1 MNSTFIF
8 EHIIKK
14 EFWYLSDAHSGAVFA
29 CTYPF
34 TKQFNPWETVI
45 LKDGQWNKLLNDT
58 GAYTIMTD

>member
-45 LKDGQWNKLLNDT
+45 LKDG
-58 GAYTIMTD
+58 